1 MLNAIWLIIFE
12 TLKAMLLKIAF
23 KHVLERF
30 VTRVVI
36 WGGRKLV
43 SMTSNTLDDATWYD
57 IESELTGKGLKVADQ
72 AQASRVNE
80 SFSEDWSE

>member
-1 MLNAIWLIIFE
+1 MLIVLE
-12 TLKAMLLKIAF
+12 TLKAMFFKIAF

-43 SMTSNTLDDATWYD
+43 SMTTNTLDDDTWAD
-57 IESELTGKGLKVADQ
+57 IEAELTGKGLKVADD
-72 AQASRVNE
+72 ALSRRVKD
-80 SFSEDWSE
+80 SFSEDWAE